1 MGHWLRGSI
10 RISRESERGE
20 GSLKEGNAQ
29 EKQSE
34 MGSGGSI
41 EEVALKSP
49 TTSQQRKLGILIITM
64 VVQESKGKEEEEENK

>member
-1 MGHWLRGSI
+1 
-10 RISRESERGE
+10 
-20 GSLKEGNAQ
+20 
-29 EKQSE
+29 

-64 VVQESKGKEEEEENK
+64 VVQESKAKEEEKK

>member
-1 MGHWLRGSI
+1 
-10 RISRESERGE
+10 
-20 GSLKEGNAQ
+20 
-29 EKQSE
+29 

-64 VVQESKGKEEEEENK
+64 AVQESKVKGEEEENK

>member
-1 MGHWLRGSI
+1 
-10 RISRESERGE
+10 
-20 GSLKEGNAQ
+20 
-29 EKQSE
+29 

-64 VVQESKGKEEEEENK
+64 VVQESKGKGEEEEKIKNKRSRTQIWSFKCGH